1 MLAILL
7 VSNHITKLADKYA
20 EIEADNTMAGM
31 GVSYDGL
38 GSELITESEKGLWK
52 AGKRCPE
59 LFLKRSRVEETIR
72 LYSML
77 NYGNYL
83 VLSIGGSGH
92 HEYKGELSGPSTPLR
107 LLPPGSASESS
118 DDSVFTSELVSSDD
132 HFTVIVRPDMYIS
145 EVITKT

>member
-1 MLAILL
+1 
-7 VSNHITKLADKYA
+7 
-20 EIEADNTMAGM
+20 M

-38 GSELITESEKGLWK
+38 GSELITESERGLWK

-59 LFLKRSRVEETIR
+59 LFLKRSGTEEAIR

-83 VLSIGGSGH
+83 ILSVGGSGN
-92 HEYKGELSGPSTPLR
+92 HEYKGQLSGPSTQLR

-118 DDSVFTSELVSSDD
+118 DDSVFISELVSSDD
-132 HFTVIVRPDMYIS
+132 NFTVIVRPDMYIS
-145 EVITKT
+145 EVITKN

>member
-1 MLAILL
+1 M
-7 VSNHITKLADKYA
+7 SPKLADLYPGIK
-20 EIEADNTMAGM
+20 ADNMVTGM

-59 LFLKRSRVEETIR
+59 LFLKRSGVEETIR

-83 VLSIGGSGH
+83 ILSIGGSGH
-92 HEYKGELSGPSTPLR
+92 HEYKGELSGPSTQLR

-118 DDSVFTSELVSSDD
+118 DDSVFVSELVGSDD
-132 HFTVIVRPDMYIS
+132 DFTVIVRPDMYIS
-145 EVITKT
+145 EVITKS

>member
-1 MLAILL
+1 MSSLR
-7 VSNHITKLADKYA
+7 
-20 EIEADNTMAGM
+20 EIRTQNSQLTTWLTGM

-38 GSELITESEKGLWK
+38 DSELITESEKGLWK

-59 LFLKRSRVEETIR
+59 LFLKRFGTEETIR

-83 VLSIGGSGH
+83 ILSVGGNGH
-92 HEYKGELSGPSTPLR
+92 HEYTGQLSGPSTQLR

-118 DDSVFTSELVSSDD
+118 GDSVFISELVSSDD
-132 HFTVIVRPDMYIS
+132 DFTVIVRPDMYIS
-145 EVITKT
+145 EVITKN